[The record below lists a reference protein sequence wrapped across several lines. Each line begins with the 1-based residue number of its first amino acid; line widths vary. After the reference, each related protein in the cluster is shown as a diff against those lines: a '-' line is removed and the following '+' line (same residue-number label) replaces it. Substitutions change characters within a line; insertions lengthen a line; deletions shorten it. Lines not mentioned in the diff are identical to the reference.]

1 MNVPVTVDVLQEID
15 GNLDMPEIR
24 VWCHP
29 HRVNRKGGDYYWV
42 FPSFRSAM
50 GYIKRTKSAERHPA
64 IAFRGYEFDL
74 FAVKEHKEEKKA
86 K

>member
-29 HRVNRKGGDYYWV
+29 RWIDRPGDCYYHK

-50 GYIKRTKSAERHPA
+50 GYIKRTKSAERHPL

-74 FAVKEHKEEKKA
+74 FAVKEHKEDKDEK
-86 K
+86 